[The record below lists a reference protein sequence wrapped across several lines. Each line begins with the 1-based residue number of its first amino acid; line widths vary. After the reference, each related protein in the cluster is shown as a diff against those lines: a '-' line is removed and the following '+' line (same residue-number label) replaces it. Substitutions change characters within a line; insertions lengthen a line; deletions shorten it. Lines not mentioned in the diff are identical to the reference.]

1 MTKCYICEKGN
12 LNKKKIDYKL
22 HGVVLGKFDAM
33 ICNKCGETFFDEETS
48 RKMTKSAK
56 EKGLWK
62 LEAETSVTQSGNS
75 LAIRIPRKIAQFL
88 NFKKGTVTRMHPEE
102 NKLIIESLKDSD

>member
-12 LNKKKIDYKL
+12 LNKGKVDYKL
-22 HGVVLGKFDAM
+22 HGVNLGKFDAE
-33 ICNKCGETFFDEETS
+33 ICDRCGETFFDEETS
-48 RKMTKSAK
+48 RKMTKTAK
-56 EKGLWK
+56 EEGLWK

-88 NFKKGTVTRMHPEE
+88 NLRKGTLTRMHPEE
-102 NKLIIESLKDSD
+102 DKLIIETLKDS